1 MSNILT
7 MFGNEGSVAI
17 VAASIA
23 LLGVILSAFVS
34 SLIARKSN
42 YITAV
47 TNERSKW
54 IDKLRNNL
62 SEFAGSAAYLFHKM
76 QTAANYAT
84 LPEHDE
90 LVQKLERLEAL
101 IRLQL
106 NPFGAVDKNIIT
118 LVDKT
123 GRLADKQTDPKF
135 LKAHSLLILH
145 AQWLLKEEWET
156 VKLESVGIS
165 RSLWYR
171 GKRYWR
177 RSLYQQ
183 FCSSQGSLASIDG
196 ASSAK

>member
-1 MSNILT
+1 VSDFLK
-7 MFGNEGSVAI
+7 MFGSEGSAAI
-17 VAASIA
+17 VAAFIA
-23 LLGVILSAFVS
+23 LVGVILSAIIS

-47 TNERSKW
+47 TTERSKW

-62 SEFAGSAAYLFHKM
+62 SQFAGSAAYLFHKM

-90 LVQKLERLEAL
+90 LVQQLERLEAL

-106 NPFGAVDKNIIT
+106 NPFGAIDKNIIT

-123 GRLADKQTDPKF
+123 ARFADKQTDQKF

-156 VKLESVGIS
+156 VKLESVGIL
-165 RSLWYR
+165 RGLWYR

-183 FCSSQGSLASIDG
+183 FCQTQGSLASIDR
-196 ASSAK
+196 